1 MLPSTSPLESSA
13 PKCYSATDEH
23 LIKKTPCVR
32 LFLITWMGHNRIACC
47 VTPDTSNK
55 GDYNSMATYPD
66 GTLLTASGPEVDRM
80 QGGQRRWIPDPPT
93 FTCMGLN
100 WGAIQTISD
109 SEWDQIPKGAPY
121 PSRADATL
129 LQGSGPQVYVMAG
142 CQRHLIPDADL
153 TAIAEGVQL
162 PSVHTA
168 GQYALNG
175 GGGWFLGDQFFSAG
189 GGAASNAASVD
200 TSGVI
205 NPAPQAVYQ
214 SERVGVFTYT
224 IPYLIPARKYTVR
237 LHFNEFVFSQPG
249 QRIFN
254 VSINGTP
261 VLSDFDIVAQAGGR
275 NKAIVEEFKVTASSD
290 GQITIQFGPA
300 RVDLAKVSGI
310 EVIEVSPI

>member
-1 MLPSTSPLESSA
+1 
-13 PKCYSATDEH
+13 
-23 LIKKTPCVR
+23 
-32 LFLITWMGHNRIACC
+32 
-47 VTPDTSNK
+47 
-55 GDYNSMATYPD
+55 MATYPD
-66 GTLLTASGPEVDRM
+66 GTLLTASGPEADRM